1 MKVVEELPSSS
12 TQALEHMTVEPTP
25 STGYSNRPYAYALV
39 GVALLI
45 GLAWT
50 FQDRIPPVTI
60 GTVAPD
66 FEVND
71 LDGGLV
77 RLSDHSGDV
86 VLVNIWAT
94 WCLPC
99 LQEMPSMERLYQK
112 IGGDGFEILAVSI
125 DAEVGLFGLDG
136 NVGGDIREFAESLG
150 LTFPILHDPSGE
162 IMRLYRA
169 TAVPETFLIGRDG
182 IIYKKVAGGTEWDA
196 AQHKELIQRLLAAPQ

>member
-1 MKVVEELPSSS
+1 
-12 TQALEHMTVEPTP
+12 MTVEPTP

-125 DAEVGLFGLDG
+125 DAEAGLFGLDG

-162 IMRLYRA
+162 IERLYR
-169 TAVPETFLIGRDG
+169 TTGVPETFLIGRDG